1 MLVITIIL
9 GEDWKFLYSF
19 VGSISLKKL
28 ELELHNQCCGFLSRN
43 DVFFVMF
50 TKNCREVISDHMVY
64 HLASAEGKIGG
75 VGKTVEIDE
84 VNLYETSSAW

>member
-1 MLVITIIL
+1 M
-9 GEDWKFLYSF
+9 
-19 VGSISLKKL
+19 SI
-28 ELELHNQCCGFLSRN
+28 N